1 MSALFGFICRHL
13 ECARMKDARR
23 ARYGVYTGSVGY
35 VNKFC
40 SVWSFQCETLRLQYA
55 FVFNNWYEC
64 VWCMKVNV
72 FFFFSNKYT
81 DAYAY
86 QIISLNLCL
95 ILRLNTSLGINIM
108 NEHVLVIW
116 WDSYFVVCSF
126 KYQHKLRTS
135 IFVDIMWDIGISN

>member
-1 MSALFGFICRHL
+1 MYLLCYLGKVTRG
-13 ECARMKDARR
+13 E
-23 ARYGVYTGSVGY
+23 Y

-40 SVWSFQCETLRLQYA
+40 SVWSFQCEILRLLYA
-55 FVFNNWYEC
+55 FAFNNWYEC

-81 DAYAY
+81 DAYGY
-86 QIISLNLCL
+86 QIISLDLCL

-116 WDSYFVVCSF
+116 WDSYFVVCCF

-135 IFVDIMWDIGISN
+135 IFVDILWVIDISN